1 MIGAV
6 FEGGSQLGLEF
17 ETVEI
22 DSRSYIENDVTFT
35 VDTEGAQSGT
45 IWRTDEPITKE
56 ARNNMVQK
64 NMTVRYTSRRSNA
77 KWFILKFEV
86 EQGKNTLNENS
97 LYGHENQTL
106 FCETDI
112 FSKIQYTSNVWS
124 FSTMF

>member
-35 VDTEGAQSGT
+35 VDTEGAQSDT
-45 IWRTDEPITKE
+45 VWRTDEPITKE
-56 ARNNMVQK
+56 ARNYMVQK

-97 LYGHENQTL
+97 P
-106 FCETDI
+106 
-112 FSKIQYTSNVWS
+112 
-124 FSTMF
+124 